1 MSGTFELLDYLIFGL
16 YALIILGIG
25 LWVSRDKK
33 GKQKNAEDYFLASK
47 SLPWW
52 AVGASLIAA
61 NISAEQFIGMSGSG
75 FALGLAIASYEWMA
89 AITLLV
95 VGKYFLP
102 IFIEKGLYTIPEF
115 IEKRYSTNLKTILA
129 IFWIALFVFVNL
141 TTVLFLGGKALD
153 TIIGVGDGSIL
164 LNSIIGLGLFAAAYS
179 LWGGLA
185 SVAWTDVIQVV
196 ILIFGGLLMTYFA
209 LANVTDSGSFI
220 DGLKYVYEKAP
231 ERFSMILSKGEIIK
245 PNGGDAWWDLP
256 GLAVLIGGMWVAN
269 LYYWGFNQYI
279 IQRTLAA
286 KSLAEGQ
293 KGIVFAAFLKLVIP
307 VIVVLP
313 GIIAYVM
320 NIDESGVLTAASVD
334 PGFIGAAGNFANDNA
349 APWLIKNFIPVGFK
363 GLILA
368 ALAAAIVSSLA
379 SMLNSTS
386 TIFTMDIYKSH
397 FNKNASDA
405 KMVSIGRITA
415 VVALIIAI
423 IIAPQLGS
431 LGQVFIFI
439 QEYTG
444 VVSPGILAVFLMGL
458 FYKKATNNAAIWG
471 AILSIPIAMYFK
483 VAPKG
488 WSDASIFVEL
498 PFMHQMG
505 YTCLAT
511 LAIIAII
518 SYIEGNQDDPK
529 GINLTKK
536 LFATNNTFNIGAF
549 SVLLITAF
557 LYAMFW

>member
-1 MSGTFELLDYLIFGL
+1 MNGSFEFLDYLIFGL
-16 YALIILGIG
+16 YAITILAIG
-25 LWVSRDKK
+25 LWVSRDKD

-52 AVGASLIAA
+52 AVGTSLIAA

-115 IEKRYSTNLKTILA
+115 IEKRFSTNLKTILA

-220 DGLKYVYEKAP
+220 DGMKYVYEKAP

-256 GLAVLIGGMWVAN
+256 GLAVLIGGIWVAN

-293 KGIVFAAFLKLVIP
+293 KGIVFAAFLKLIIP

-320 NIDESGVLTAASVD
+320 NLDDSGVLTAASVD
-334 PGFIGAAGNFANDNA
+334 PGFIGAAGNIANDNA
-349 APWLIKNFIPVGFK
+349 APWLIKNFIPVGVK

-386 TIFTMDIYKSH
+386 TIFTMDIYRSH
-397 FNKNASDA
+397 FNKNATDA
-405 KMVSIGRITA
+405 QMVSVGRITA

-505 YTCLAT
+505 YTCLVT
-511 LAIIAII
+511 LALIAFI
-518 SYIEGNQDDPK
+518 SYLDGNKDDSK

-549 SVLLITAF
+549 SVVLITAF

>member
-1 MSGTFELLDYLIFGL
+1 GTFEFLDYLIFGL
-16 YALIILGIG
+16 YAITILAIG
-25 LWVSRDKK
+25 LWVSRDKD

-52 AVGASLIAA
+52 AVGTSLIAA

-115 IEKRYSTNLKTILA
+115 IEKRFSTNLKTILA

-153 TIIGVGDGSIL
+153 TIIGVGDGAIL

-220 DGLKYVYEKAP
+220 DGMKYVYEKAP

-256 GLAVLIGGMWVAN
+256 GLAVLIGGIWVAN

-293 KGIVFAAFLKLVIP
+293 KGIVFAALLKLIIP

-320 NIDESGVLTAASVD
+320 NLDDSGVLTATSID
-334 PGFIGAAGNFANDNA
+334 PGFIGAAGNIANDNA
-349 APWLIKNFIPVGFK
+349 APWLIKNFIPSGVK

-386 TIFTMDIYKSH
+386 TIFTMDIYRSH

-405 KMVSIGRITA
+405 QMVFVGRITA
-415 VVALIIAI
+415 VIALIIAI

-505 YTCLAT
+505 YTCIAT
-511 LAIIAII
+511 LAVIALI
-518 SYIEGNQDDPK
+518 SYLDGNKDDSK
-529 GINLTKK
+529 AINLTNK
-536 LFATNNTFNIGAF
+536 LFATNSTFNIGAF
-549 SVLLITAF
+549 SVVLITAF

>member
-1 MSGTFELLDYLIFGL
+1 MSGNFELLDYLIFGL
-16 YALIILGIG
+16 YALTILGIG

-52 AVGASLIAA
+52 AVGTSLIAA

-153 TIIGVGDGSIL
+153 TIIGVGDGAIL
-164 LNSIIGLGLFAAAYS
+164 LNSIIGLGFFAAAYS

-185 SVAWTDVIQVV
+185 SVAWTDVIQVI

-209 LANVTDSGSFI
+209 LLNVTDSGSFI

-293 KGIVFAAFLKLVIP
+293 KGIVFAAFLKLIIP

-320 NIDESGVLTAASVD
+320 NIDESGFLTASSVD

-349 APWLIKNFIPVGFK
+349 APWLIKNFIPVGVK

-397 FNKNASDA
+397 FNKKASDA
-405 KMVSIGRITA
+405 KMVSVGRITA

-488 WSDASIFVEL
+488 WNEASIFVEL

-511 LAIIAII
+511 IAII
-518 SYIEGNQDDPK
+518 TIISYFEGNQDEPK

-536 LFATNNTFNIGAF
+536 LFATNKTFNIGAF